1 VKIVIDIGDES
12 ELKAAVRT
20 GLDGLIQSMVR
31 EEVKEQITEAVKV
44 EVAKKIESF
53 DYNGTAQAYVR
64 ARVADVVALDNQWKL
79 REIQDWVQKELR
91 KGIDTRLEEV
101 DLYKIVLERVN
112 YSIKNVLIHVEVGD
126 K

>member
-1 VKIVIDIGDES
+1 MKIVIDIGDES

-20 GLDGLIQSMVR
+20 GLDGLIQNMVR